1 MRISKECDLTM
12 NEQEWQ
18 ACVNH
23 VAGGEY
29 PVPRGMISNYNDWRC
44 RSTVGRALYWMGEVE
59 AAMHV
64 LATILDVE
72 PDMEDAPEMGLS
84 EAEHKVL
91 CLRDIAE
98 IVWKLARNEDAALNY
113 LDQAYAL
120 SRAYKHPFRSASR
133 GDMFYRRLAILREVG
148 KEEQAVQ
155 EAEKMREREA
165 GNDGINPYR
174 YFAYKFLA
182 EHEHNNGDDEKAAQ
196 LFAEAFRYYPVSEA
210 GERDLAKAAAA
221 ETAADRYKAYV
232 FCSTIQYK
240 PWEEL
245 PPAIIR
251 RDL

>member
-1 MRISKECDLTM
+1 M
-12 NEQEWQ
+12 NEQEWL

-44 RSTVGRALYWMGEVE
+44 RSTVGRALYWMDEVE
-59 AAMHV
+59 ASMRV
-64 LATILDVE
+64 LATVLEVE
-72 PDMEDAPEMGLS
+72 PNMEDAPEMGLS

-91 CLRDIAE
+91 CLRDVAE
-98 IVWKLARNEDAALNY
+98 IVWKLAKSEDAALNY
-113 LDQAYAL
+113 LAQAYEL
-120 SRAYKHPFRSASR
+120 CRAYKHPFRSASR
-133 GDMFYRRLAILREVG
+133 GDVFYRRLNILREVG

-155 EAEKMREREA
+155 EAEVMLEMEA
-165 GNDGINPYR
+165 NNDGINPYR
-174 YFAYKFLA
+174 YFSYKFLA
-182 EHEHNNGDDEKAAQ
+182 EHAHNNGDDAKGAELYEKA
-196 LFAEAFRYYPVSEA
+196 FTYYPVSKA
-210 GERDLAKAAAA
+210 GERDLARAAAT
-221 ETAADRYKAYV
+221 EDAAARYKDYA

>member
-1 MRISKECDLTM
+1 M

-98 IVWKLARNEDAALNY
+98 IVWKLAHNEDAALNY

-155 EAEKMREREA
+155 EAEKMLELEA
-165 GNDGINPYR
+165 
-174 YFAYKFLA
+174 
-182 EHEHNNGDDEKAAQ
+182 
-196 LFAEAFRYYPVSEA
+196 
-210 GERDLAKAAAA
+210 
-221 ETAADRYKAYV
+221 
-232 FCSTIQYK
+232 
-240 PWEEL
+240 
-245 PPAIIR
+245 
-251 RDL
+251 

>member
-1 MRISKECDLTM
+1 M

-155 EAEKMREREA
+155 KAEKMLELEA

>member
-1 MRISKECDLTM
+1 
-12 NEQEWQ
+12 
-18 ACVNH
+18 
-23 VAGGEY
+23 
-29 PVPRGMISNYNDWRC
+29 
-44 RSTVGRALYWMGEVE
+44 
-59 AAMHV
+59 
-64 LATILDVE
+64 
-72 PDMEDAPEMGLS
+72 
-84 EAEHKVL
+84 
-91 CLRDIAE
+91 
-98 IVWKLARNEDAALNY
+98 
-113 LDQAYAL
+113 
-120 SRAYKHPFRSASR
+120 
-133 GDMFYRRLAILREVG
+133 MFYRRLAILREVG

-155 EAEKMREREA
+155 EAEKMLELEA
-165 GNDGINPYR
+165 ENDGINPYR

-221 ETAADRYKAYV
+221 ETAARPRYKAYV

>member
-1 MRISKECDLTM
+1 
-12 NEQEWQ
+12 
-18 ACVNH
+18 
-23 VAGGEY
+23 
-29 PVPRGMISNYNDWRC
+29 
-44 RSTVGRALYWMGEVE
+44 
-59 AAMHV
+59 
-64 LATILDVE
+64 
-72 PDMEDAPEMGLS
+72 MGLS

-155 EAEKMREREA
+155 EAEKMLELEA

-182 EHEHNNGDDEKAAQ
+182 EH
-196 LFAEAFRYYPVSEA
+196 YPVSEA
-210 GERDLAKAAAA
+210 GERDLAKAATA

>member
-1 MRISKECDLTM
+1 
-12 NEQEWQ
+12 
-18 ACVNH
+18 
-23 VAGGEY
+23 
-29 PVPRGMISNYNDWRC
+29 
-44 RSTVGRALYWMGEVE
+44 
-59 AAMHV
+59 
-64 LATILDVE
+64 
-72 PDMEDAPEMGLS
+72 MEDAPEMGLS

-155 EAEKMREREA
+155 EAEKMLELEA
-165 GNDGINPYR
+165 ENDGINPYR

-221 ETAADRYKAYV
+221 ETATGRYKAYV

>member
-1 MRISKECDLTM
+1 M

-44 RSTVGRALYWMGEVE
+44 RSTVGRALYWMDEVE

-98 IVWKLARNEDAALNY
+98 IVWKLAHNEDAALNY

-155 EAEKMREREA
+155 EAEKMLELEA
-165 GNDGINPYR
+165 ENDGINPYR

-210 GERDLAKAAAA
+210 GDLPKAATA

>member
-1 MRISKECDLTM
+1 M

-44 RSTVGRALYWMGEVE
+44 RSTVGRALYWMDEVE

-98 IVWKLARNEDAALNY
+98 IVWKLAHNEDAALNY

-133 GDMFYRRLAILREVG
+133 GDMFYRRLA
-148 KEEQAVQ
+148 
-155 EAEKMREREA
+155 EKMLELEA

-174 YFAYKFLA
+174 YFVYKFLA

>member
-1 MRISKECDLTM
+1 M

-44 RSTVGRALYWMGEVE
+44 RSTVGRALYWMDEVE

-98 IVWKLARNEDAALNY
+98 IVWKLAHNEDAALNY

-120 SRAYKHPFRSASR
+120 SRAYKH
-133 GDMFYRRLAILREVG
+133 REVG

-155 EAEKMREREA
+155 EAEKMLELEA